1 MDVLAKA
8 AVRRHANAA
17 WSSLVGNSTTLR
29 VQKMALEYLHE
40 VLQRQLRELLR
51 ACGHMK
57 RQGLRKRTHAKN
69 LLLLRNLLFSQ
80 IPRAPHTA
88 GVALSLSQNAFLR
101 MCREESLIIAHEIE
115 EGEVASVVLLRSL
128 LRDVTYAI
136 LLICLTENGPVVVTE
151 DAMLAAVR
159 HLRLRDVYN
168 F

>member
-17 WSSLVGNSTTLR
+17 WTSLGNATTLR